1 MLLCL
6 STLALAA
13 GSSTDIELLHPTF
26 TTGSVPGIDSPE
38 QLAQGTIRVGL
49 FTQYE
54 RDPLIIY
61 SYGHEHGAV
70 VSHRQTT
77 VLGGSWEVHERVTL
91 RAHLPLVAQW
101 GTDVLQYSA
110 DGVGLGDAWL
120 GASGVAGTVGPVT
133 FGGHLDV
140 GLPSGKKAAYI
151 GEAYPRGAVGL
162 LIDTTVGPVQFIGD
176 LSAMFRAPVDTGMDF
191 QLGSELSLNTGVKY
205 QLWPG
210 RVLLHAGILT
220 RGGFTH
226 LFQGGAENSS
236 EIVGGAQY
244 VLRDDLVLDV
254 GVGKGLADGY
264 GTTEFRAYAGLTWVR
279 VPPPKEIAP
288 EPVRISVADLED
300 RPPIEEED
308 PEFFFEEVEP
318 EEPAWEEDQ
327 LARIT
332 GLQIEIRDPIQ
343 FEFDTANILPESF
356 PIFDSIAQILNEN
369 PQIVSV
375 VIEGHASEE
384 GTYEYNFDL
393 SNRRAGAVFQALI
406 KAGVHPSRL
415 AYRGMGEVVPVA
427 EGTDEASLASNRR
440 VEFHIV
446 RQLTPEETL
455 PDYERQI
462 LLPWS
467 GEPIEIQLQP
477 RPDLVPVTEQPA
489 EQPPTEA
496 PPVEERPLINPDEFL
511 DDAEEEEEEV
521 AP

>member
-1 MLLCL
+1 MLLGL
-6 STLALAA
+6 STLAFAA
-13 GSSTDIELLHPTF
+13 GTSTDIELMRPTF
-26 TTGSVPGIDSPE
+26 TSGSVPGIDSPE
-38 QLAQGTIRVGL
+38 HFAPGTIRVGL

-54 RDPLIIY
+54 RDPLIVY
-61 SYGHEHGAV
+61 SYGQEHGAV
-70 VSHRQTT
+70 VSHRQTA
-77 VLGGSWEVHERVTL
+77 VLGGSWEVHERVTV
-91 RAHLPLVAQW
+91 RASLPFIAQW

-120 GASGVAGTVGPVT
+120 GASAVAGTLGPVVL
-133 FGGHLDV
+133 GAHLDL
-140 GLPSGKKAAYI
+140 GLPTGRKLAYM
-151 GEAYPRGAVGL
+151 GETYPRGTVGL

-191 QLGSELSLNTGVKY
+191 HLGSELSLNTGVKY
-205 QLWPG
+205 NLWPG
-210 RVLLHAGILT
+210 RVMLHAGVLT
-220 RGGFTH
+220 RGGFSN

-236 EIVGGAQY
+236 EVIGGAQY
-244 VLRDDLVLDV
+244 VLRDDLVLDI
-254 GVGKGLADGY
+254 GVGKGIADGY
-264 GTTEFRAYAGLTWVR
+264 GTTEFRAFAGLTWVR

-288 EPVRISVADLED
+288 APVRISVADLED

-308 PEFFFEEVEP
+308 PEFFIEEVEP

-332 GLQIEIRDPIQ
+332 GLEIEIRDPIQ

-356 PIFDSIAQILNEN
+356 PIFDSIAQILNDN

-406 KAGVHPSRL
+406 RAGVHPSRL
-415 AYRGMGEVVPVA
+415 AYRGMGEVVPVSA
-427 EGTDEASLASNRR
+427 GTDEASLAANRR

-446 RQLTPEETL
+446 RQLTPQEAL
-455 PDYERQI
+455 PDYEQRI

-467 GEPIEIQLQP
+467 GEPIEILLQE
-477 RPDLVPVTEQPA
+477 RPDLVPIDPQ
-489 EQPPTEA
+489 PTEA
-496 PPVEERPLINPDEFL
+496 APPPAPPIESKRVMDPDEFL
-511 DDAEEEEEEV
+511 EEAEEDEEE